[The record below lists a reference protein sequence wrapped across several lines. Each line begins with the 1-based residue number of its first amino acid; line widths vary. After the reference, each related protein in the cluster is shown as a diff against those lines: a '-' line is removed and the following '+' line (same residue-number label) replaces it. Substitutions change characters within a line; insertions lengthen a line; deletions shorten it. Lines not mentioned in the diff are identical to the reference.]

1 MSEKKIDIKS
11 QLLRM
16 YRIALVDDEFSQSE
30 WELLSSFAISRG
42 VSENELKDFLANPV
56 GQITYP
62 RNEEDKLDYLC
73 ELVNMIWIDG
83 KITSEEREL
92 FGKFYDNFGFPS
104 DQKEFIVEE
113 ILDKKN
119 KDLSN
124 EELIEILLF

>member
-1 MSEKKIDIKS
+1 
-11 QLLRM
+11 M

-83 KITSEEREL
+83 KITFEEREL